1 MDFTWVWKWATRLNS
16 IIGVPSCNYT
26 CLWSNL
32 TVAELSCRLRLQT
45 FAACDI
51 VCLVSGPGRWVL
63 LTSFLWVRASDDPDS
78 ELKPFRVSIAFHR
91 LPRSSLHS
99 TPLPRG
105 RVGLLFPP
113 SYTSVSVFVF
123 FVLST
128 SPQILSS
135 SILLPIFSFSFL
147 LWWFLSLS
155 LMEFPVENCWF
166 FSLKLHQPLILNY
179 HQSRSLSELFLPRYV
194 SLSLVSVLFVIF
206 WCVR

>member
-1 MDFTWVWKWATRLNS
+1 M
-16 IIGVPSCNYT
+16 
-26 CLWSNL
+26 
-32 TVAELSCRLRLQT
+32 AELSCRLRLQT

-78 ELKPFRVSIAFHR
+78 ELKPFRVSIASPA
-91 LPRSSLHS
+91 LPSIQ
-99 TPLPRG
+99 PRDQG
-105 RVGLLFPP
+105 DESVFFFLLRILLFLF
-113 SYTSVSVFVF
+113 S
-123 FVLST
+123 LSLF
-128 SPQILSS
+128 SPHHRK
-135 SILLPIFSFSFL
+135 SFL
-147 LWWFLSLS
+147 LRFFSLSSPFLFCSDDSSLS

-206 WCVR
+206 WSVR